1 MMKLTGI
8 IDDLLGNS
16 FIDSAELVTKK
27 DGSKC
32 IAINTNFLDNINDS
46 ICLYIEKKDGKL
58 ILTDGGYIA
67 YDFSCYSQDG
77 LFKASFSQNVIDN
90 CIKINKNEITTE
102 YHSSLNICD
111 MLSTILRMYGYLKK
125 SIEVQRK
132 QGFILNKDI
141 VNNKISIL
149 FDQFNDFYSSE
160 IRKYIKNNYNQDLA
174 KNLDLVKQL
183 LYDSVMDSRYR
194 GK

>member
-149 FDQFNDFYSSE
+149 FDQFNDFYSFE

>member
-1 MMKLTGI
+1 MKLTGI

-90 CIKINKNEITTE
+90 CIKIKKNEITTE

-125 SIEVQRK
+125 SMEVQRK

-160 IRKYIKNNYNQDLA
+160 TRKYIKNNYNQDLA